1 MILFLLACDPVP
13 SCDTACGDAADS
25 TIDARLDPADVVPE
39 LTGGEFWQGP
49 DVLIEPLAEV
59 QYCAFGTYTG
69 PDIGIHSFQ
78 SFQASVGH
86 HLILLGTNASTVDYP
101 DGAVVDCTKTNQMM
115 TTFEPLINAEPTGA
129 GSSFIELPEGMAVKL
144 KNGQRWVVQAHYLN
158 TTENRY
164 RVQDVMDIGFMP
176 LEDVTTPAA
185 AFALTRTDLSLPAGE
200 ATHLDFDCAFPT
212 DYTVLYLTGHMH
224 EFGKVFSFAK
234 DGEEVYTIDAW
245 ETSFRDQPPL
255 KKFADGEFTFP
266 ANSVL
271 NTSCDW
277 FNDSDEALEFP
288 AEMCATYGMLYP
300 SLTPVVCSD

>member
-1 MILFLLACDPVP
+1 MLLLLLACGPTRTD
-13 SCDTACGDAADS
+13 SGEGAASDAP
-25 TIDARLDPADVVPE
+25 IDARLNNDDVAPT
-39 LTGGEFWQGP
+39 LDGGEFWAGP
-49 DVLIEPLAEV
+49 DVIVEALDEI

-78 SFQASVGH
+78 SFQAEVGH

-158 TTENRY
+158 TTANRY
-164 RVQDVMDIGFMP
+164 RVQDVMNIGFMP
-176 LEDVTTPAA
+176 LEEVTTSAA
-185 AFALTRTDLSLPAGE
+185 AFALTQVDLSLPAGQ
-200 ATHLDFDCAFPT
+200 ATHLDFDCSFDT

-234 DGEEVYTIDAW
+234 DGTEVYTIEKW
-245 ETSFRDQPPL
+245 EASYRDQPPL
-255 KKFADGEFTFP
+255 LKFADGEFTFP
-266 ANSVL
+266 AQSVL

-277 FNDSDEALEFP
+277 FNDSDEDLEFP